1 MIFNKISSVILLS
14 IFLLGDFKGY
24 SQSKTPK
31 KIDSLDNLCQNE
43 TNLAEKADLISNLLI
58 ELYTNYD
65 STQFQFYKSK
75 YYAQAK
81 ELKSEALLANI
92 YHQTGIYY
100 YYQGDI
106 NKGILYLDSAIY
118 LSNKSKSENRMM
130 SHLMTRGAL
139 RYMTQNYYAAL
150 SDYFATEKL
159 MLKYNSEKIGG
170 LYSNIAMLYT
180 EIEDLNQSEIY
191 SRKAIPLI
199 KLLNDNEGLAK
210 ILNNLGLIQK
220 RKNNL
225 PRADSLLRVAL
236 EVAKKGNFKRDISD
250 IEYNLASVLL
260 KQEKYQEALPFYLDL
275 REMVTE
281 NKENDWKKVIEID
294 IAYIYVKLN
303 NKALAEKYLNSAEQL
318 NWGETKLLKREVDYY
333 NQLASVYFELG
344 EHKKA
349 AQFFSKA
356 LNLQLK
362 VEKETSV
369 LDIQKVRY
377 ANQKEKDSLEF
388 AKQKQIDDLY
398 NAKIQEEAEHKLNRQ
413 RIIIT
418 ISVLIVILFSVFS
431 GFLYRAIKQ
440 KEAANKELISQK
452 KLVSIKNMEITDS
465 IQYAK
470 RIQNSLLPTSI
481 LLNKLLPNSFL
492 INLPKDIVSGDFYWV
507 KQINKDEFFV
517 AVADCTGHGVPGAI
531 MSALSIQQLNEISET
546 IKSPGEI
553 LKQLNSKLKV
563 TLQQDEEGYSKD
575 GLDICLCMVNLKE
588 RKVTYCGANR
598 NLWIFN
604 ENGFKAEIK
613 ATKAGIAGHTSK
625 EQLFEENVIQCE
637 VNDFFVLSSDGYADQ
652 FGGPNQ
658 KKITTKQF
666 KLFISEAKEHNLP
679 EIGNHLKEKYLNWKN
694 NSEQI
699 DDVCV
704 LGFKLA

>member
-1 MIFNKISSVILLS
+1 MIFKKIPFIFLLS
-14 IFLLGDFKGY
+14 IFLLSDFRGY
-24 SQSKTPK
+24 TQSKTPK

-43 TNLAEKADLISNLLI
+43 SDLIKKAELIDNLLI

-65 STQFQFYKSK
+65 SVQFQFYKNK
-75 YYAQAK
+75 YYALAMQ
-81 ELKSEALLANI
+81 LKSDALLTSI

-118 LSNKSKSENRMM
+118 LSKKNKSEKKLMT
-130 SHLMTRGAL
+130 HLMTRGAL
-139 RYMTQNYYAAL
+139 WYMNQNYYAAL
-150 SDYFATEKL
+150 NDYFTTEKL

-180 EIEDLNQSEIY
+180 EIDDLNQSELY

-220 RKNNL
+220 RKNNFG
-225 PRADSLLRVAL
+225 RADSLLRVAL
-236 EVAKKGNFKRDISD
+236 EVAKKGNYKRDISD

-260 KQEKYQEALPFYLDL
+260 KQEKYEEALPFYLDL
-275 REMVTE
+275 REIVTV

-303 NKALAEKYLNSAEQL
+303 NKTFAKKYLESAENL
-318 NWGETKLLKREVDYY
+318 KWGETQIIKREVDYY

-344 EHKKA
+344 DFKKA

-418 ISVLIVILFSVFS
+418 ISVLIVVLFSIFS

-440 KEAANKELISQK
+440 KETANKELVSQK
-452 KLVSIKNMEITDS
+452 KLVSIKNLEITDS

-470 RIQNSLLPTSI
+470 RIQNSLLPTKQLI
-481 LLNKLLPNSFL
+481 NQLLPSSFL
-492 INLPKDIVSGDFYWV
+492 INFPKDIVSGDFYWI
-507 KQINKDEFFV
+507 KKINTEEFYV

-531 MSALSIQQLNEISET
+531 MSALSIQQLNEISGT
-546 IKSPGEI
+546 VKNPGEI
-553 LKQLNSKLKV
+553 LQQLNIKLKAN
-563 TLQQDEEGYSKD
+563 LQQDEEGYSKD
-575 GLDICLCMVNLKE
+575 GLDICFCKVNLKE
-588 RKVTYCGANR
+588 RKIVYCGANR

-604 ENGFKAEIK
+604 NNGFKAEIK
-613 ATKAGIAGHTSK
+613 ATKAGIAGHTSN
-625 EQLFEENVIQCE
+625 EQKFEENE
-637 VNDFFVLSSDGYADQ
+637 VLCDINDFFVLSSDGYADQ

-666 KLFISEAKEHNLP
+666 KLFISEARAHNLP